1 VLIYSVKLYTNKIK
15 KLFELNFLSIFYVTH
30 VLILTNRK
38 ILDEDNKLSLKS
50 CYQVLLFRLK
60 KTKQKFYLLKK
71 ELKIKLHYILAIHVL
86 RGVHVIHVIH
96 VI

>member
-1 VLIYSVKLYTNKIK
+1 VLIYTVKLYTNKIK

-38 ILDEDNKLSLKS
+38 ILEEDNKLSLKS

-71 ELKIKLHYILAIHVL
+71 ELKMKLHYILAIHVL
-86 RGVHVIHVIH
+86 RGWCSCNCVHVI
-96 VI
+96 